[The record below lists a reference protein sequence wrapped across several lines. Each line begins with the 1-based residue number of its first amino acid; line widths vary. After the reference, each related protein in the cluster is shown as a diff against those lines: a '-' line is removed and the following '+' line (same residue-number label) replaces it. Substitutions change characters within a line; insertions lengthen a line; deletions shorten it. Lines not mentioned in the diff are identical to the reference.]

1 MSLTARTSGFV
12 RGLCRV
18 ALSTLMAFAASSS
31 IAQKVH
37 VELDQRV
44 DFCRFKTYTWLES
57 QHPADDPWAQ
67 RVMTAIDRQLIRK
80 GLQKAVGSR
89 GPDLEI
95 VYNSDIKERTT
106 SAGCDYGCV
115 LAEYLFNQVYG
126 PPRFWPQPGSWV
138 SEVEKT
144 GSLVVG
150 LVDASGKDMV
160 WRGMATDT
168 LSDKSEKN
176 ERKLNKAINKM
187 FKKYPPK
194 KARRCSGERT

>member
-12 RGLCRV
+12 GRLCRV
-18 ALSTLMAFAASSS
+18 ALSTLMVFAASAS

-37 VELDQRV
+37 VEFDDSA
-44 DFCRFKTYTWLES
+44 DFCRFKTYAWLES
-57 QHPADDPWAQ
+57 KHPADEPWAQ
-67 RVMTAIDRQLIRK
+67 RVLTAIDRQLVRK
-80 GLQKAVGSR
+80 GLQKTDGSTS
-89 GPDLEI
+89 PDLEI
-95 VYNSDIKERTT
+95 VYNSDITERTI

-115 LAEYLFNQVYG
+115 LAEYLFNRIYG

-138 SEVEKT
+138 SEVEKN

-150 LVDASGKDMV
+150 LVDASGKNMV

-176 ERKLNKAINKM
+176 ERKLNKAIKKM

-194 KARRCSGERT
+194 KARRCSGEKV